1 MMEWMAFAAAV
12 AALAGVAA
20 LATERALRLFR
31 LPTRGVWLVAMAAS
45 LVLPLALPRPAQVEA
60 GPAAA
65 SMAGSAMDA
74 RAGGRTAAST
84 SASHDAP
91 PVRGRMEAA
100 LPWGWAAGTLAI
112 AAGLAVGA
120 LRLARRRRAWPVA
133 SMAGE
138 QVLVSPGVGPAVV
151 GFVRP
156 RIVMP
161 RWTLAW
167 AEPLQRLMLRHER
180 EHLRAG
186 DPLLLL
192 AGLAA
197 VTLAPWSPALWWQ
210 LRRLRLAVEVDCD
223 ARTLRATGDVLAYG
237 RLLLEVGR
245 RGAAGAPLPLLAF
258 SEPRSFLERRITA
271 MTLRTPSHRPRRAL
285 AWTALGALAAVSLAA
300 LPAPRR
306 VPLLPARATPTL
318 APVAVT
324 APVRTPGAAAGAD
337 TTRVWALREVDRLP
351 LLVNAA
357 EVSRLIERA
366 YPPELRDAG
375 IEGTATVEL
384 VVGTDGRPQSP
395 SVATATRDELRAPA
409 LVVVN
414 AARFRPA
421 AVRGHAVRVKLSL
434 PIAFVRT
441 PGAPAR

>member
-1 MMEWMAFAAAV
+1 MEWMAFAAAV

-20 LATERALRLFR
+20 LAVERALRLFR
-31 LPTRGVWLVAMAAS
+31 LPTRGVWLAAMAAS
-45 LVLPLALPRPAQVEA
+45 LALPLVLPRPSRVQP
-60 GPAAA
+60 GPVPAPTVWPL
-65 SMAGSAMDA
+65 MNA
-74 RAGGRTAAST
+74 RTVGRATGHSVATDPTAPSIR
-84 SASHDAP
+84 SRVD
-91 PVRGRMEAA
+91 AA
-100 LPWGWAAGTLAI
+100 LPWGWAAGTLAM
-112 AAGLAVGA
+112 AAGLAVAA

-133 SMAGE
+133 RMAGE
-138 QVLVSPGVGPAVV
+138 HVLVSPGVGPAVV

-161 RWTLAW
+161 RWALAW

-300 LPAPRR
+300 LPAPSR
-306 VPLLPARATPTL
+306 VPLLPARAPSAPL
-318 APVAVT
+318 A
-324 APVRTPGAAAGAD
+324 APVRTPGAAVDPD
-337 TTRVWALREVDRLP
+337 TSRVWALREVDRLP
-351 LLVNAA
+351 LLVNNA
-357 EVSRLIERA
+357 EVSRLIERV
-366 YPPELRDAG
+366 YPAELRDAG
-375 IEGTATVEL
+375 VEGTVTVEM
-384 VVGTDGRPQSP
+384 VVGTDGLPHTP

-409 LVVVN
+409 LAVVN

-434 PIAFVRT
+434 PIAFVRA